1 MDVHRLIDIWQVVL
15 QEPRVAVIEA
25 NLILQSEISQQ
36 LAREVLAKEN
46 QNKKKAVQKSSKS
59 AEQSHIIGERHKELH
74 AGPAMPIGMKRDQ
87 KAQAPRHKNTISKD
101 HVDIIV

>member
-15 QEPRVAVIEA
+15 QEPRVAVKEA

-46 QNKKKAVQKSSKS
+46 QNKKKAVQKSSTSDK
-59 AEQSHIIGERHKELH
+59 QSHIIGERHKESH
-74 AGPAMPIGMKRDQ
+74 AGTAMPIGIKKTQ
-87 KAQAPRHKNTISKD
+87 HAPRHKNTISKD
-101 HVDIIV
+101 HVDIRV